1 MTDRTKCVEVDR
13 HFIKLKIES
22 GEICVLHVSSLEQTT
37 NILTKGL
44 QQHFFLEDV
53 EQVWIVDVYN
63 PT

>member
-37 NILTKGL
+37 NILTKEL
-44 QQHFFLEDV
+44 QQPFFLEDV
-53 EQVWIVDVYN
+53 E
-63 PT
+63 